1 MYKEQITR
9 LFSNLEIK
17 DYMEITRLQ
26 DYMIDGKYVFNQS
39 VKNDKIT
46 FENIKKIATGRGN
59 DYTTGCLLDYP
70 YFKDN
75 CKMIAID
82 LRKQQALDA
91 SVRAIQQ
98 INFTTNLDRAGKTR
112 MFFILQEAKATILDF
127 CKC

>member
-1 MYKEQITR
+1 
-9 LFSNLEIK
+9 
-17 DYMEITRLQ
+17 MEITRLQ

-59 DYTTGCLLDYP
+59 DNTTGCLLDYP
-70 YFKDN
+70 YFKDS

>member
-91 SVRAIQQ
+91 SVRAIRQ

-127 CKC
+127 GKC

>member
-1 MYKEQITR
+1 
-9 LFSNLEIK
+9 
-17 DYMEITRLQ
+17 MEITRLQ
-26 DYMIDGKYVFNQS
+26 DYMIDGQYVFNQS

-46 FENIKKIATGRGN
+46 FENIKKIATGRRN

>member
-59 DYTTGCLLDYP
+59 DYTTGCLLDYL

>member
-26 DYMIDGKYVFNQS
+26 DYMIDGKYIFNQS